1 MMKITPLFCKP
12 LIEVNIDIDTKN
24 IEKTFSKFELEKH
37 NNSNLLHLSLDMNVL
52 KKFTKLKK
60 IIDKVIKDV
69 NSNVW
74 KIDKELMIT
83 TSWLTKTEKGGE
95 SLLHNH
101 LNSMFSG
108 VFYFQDSSPIEFSH
122 IRTNTIY
129 DPPLENNVYNSSQWI
144 LNPKQNDLILFP
156 SELNHQIKKSTIEE
170 TRYSIAFNVL
180 PKGLLGYKD
189 SIIKIGEI

>member
-52 KKFTKLKK
+52 
-60 IIDKVIKDV
+60 
-69 NSNVW
+69 
-74 KIDKELMIT
+74 
-83 TSWLTKTEKGGE
+83 
-95 SLLHNH
+95 
-101 LNSMFSG
+101 
-108 VFYFQDSSPIEFSH
+108 FSH

-129 DPPLENNVYNSSQWI
+129 DPPLENNVYNSSQWV